1 MKEHAIISITIV
13 GLSLVV
19 LLQGIWLRHTYVLV
33 KENIIEKAESRFV
46 SSVSKEVLSRA
57 GSGILPSGT
66 EVTGLTIS
74 GEGEIAPE
82 DLALQETLLKFGSR
96 VSLSKLDSIYKNSL
110 KEVHIDTDIIINKV
124 QTSNN
129 SILESSNI
137 QKMPGWKSIKTSLIP
152 IRMDKSEGVQ
162 AILLNPYWDIFQQ
175 MGILLIATAII
186 MFLIGY
192 CIIYQIRIIIHQ
204 DKLAKLKEDFSYAMI
219 HDMKTPLSTIILGIH
234 GLQNKKIDSLPE
246 LKEMYLKHAQEECD
260 HLLKLTEK
268 ILTLSKLESKSVKM
282 NKELIALQP
291 LIESLTEK
299 YALVK
304 EKTIHFNIDL
314 STPYIYADREHL
326 KEVVNNLI
334 DNSIKYSKDSVQ
346 IDITSTEKNG
356 DVLLKVKDNGLGIAI
371 KDQAKIFERF
381 ERAAAVKRN
390 RKGGASG
397 FGFGLN
403 YVQQVVKAHGGRVEL
418 DSIEGMYSEFI
429 LYFPHSLQEEETA

>member
-1 MKEHAIISITIV
+1 MKKIDLRIVTISSILI
-13 GLSLVV
+13 VV
-19 LLQGIWLRHTYVLV
+19 LLQTTWLYSAYSF
-33 KENIIEKAESRFV
+33 IEKDIKNKMTMLLKDAINE
-46 SSVSKEVLSRA
+46 
-57 GSGILPSGT
+57 
-66 EVTGLTIS
+66 
-74 GEGEIAPE
+74 
-82 DLALQETLLKFGSR
+82 ETLWRLTHTPEGTQIEGRPINMQDDALPDNVYMQESLLKLGFPL
-96 VSLSKLDSIYKNSL
+96 SLAKLDSIYTSL
-110 KEVHIDTDIIINKV
+110 LHSSLLPNKKIIIRVINPLDNKILSETDSEYKMGIGSM
-124 QTSNN
+124 QT
-129 SILESSNI
+129 E
-137 QKMPGWKSIKTSLIP
+137 TIP
-152 IRMDKSEGVQ
+152 IRVNKSEAIQ
-162 AILLNPYWDIFQQ
+162 ALYINPYRTIFQR
-175 MGILLIATAII
+175 IRALLVATII
-186 MFLIGY
+186 MMFLIGY

-397 FGFGLN
+397 FGLGLN

>member
-1 MKEHAIISITIV
+1 MKEQSVKLITIL
-13 GLSLVV
+13 GLILVV
-19 LLQGIWLRHTYVLV
+19 LLQIIWLNSTYNLIKKDFV
-33 KENIIEKAESRFV
+33 KKIEEIFV
-46 SSVSKEVLSRA
+46 TSVSAETLVRVN
-57 GSGILPSGT
+57 SGIIPEGVPVVGITLDNKGNLTPGNLPF
-66 EVTGLTIS
+66 
-74 GEGEIAPE
+74 
-82 DLALQETLLKFGSR
+82 QETLLKFGSR
-96 VSLSKLDSIYKNSL
+96 VSISALDSIYKKSL
-110 KEVHIDTDIIINKV
+110 KEANIHADTQINRV

-129 SILESSNI
+129 SVLESSNI
-137 QKMPGWKSIKTSLIP
+137 QKVPEWKSIKTSLVP

-175 MGILLIATAII
+175 MGILLIATVII

-192 CIIYQIRIIIHQ
+192 CIIYQIRIIMHQ

-282 NKELIALQP
+282 NKELITLQP

-326 KEVVNNLI
+326 KEVVSNLI
-334 DNSIKYSKDSVQ
+334 DNSLKYSNNPVQ
-346 IDITSTEKNG
+346 IDITSTEQDGN
-356 DVLLKVKDNGLGIAI
+356 VLLKVKDNGLGIAI

-397 FGFGLN
+397 FGLGLN

-429 LYFPHSLQEEETA
+429 LYFPQSLQEEETA